1 MEKIIWGIDPGSSI
15 CGVSKLSGGLIGD
28 CFECEPKLVYRRIMS
43 LCGADKVTVVI
54 EDIFPYSLKLTPA
67 VIDTCKLIG
76 ELTYR
81 FKKCRQVSSIELVA
95 RNSVKKWVFDT
106 VPEVCLPR
114 IAKKID
120 AKHTKNLSKGLKG
133 LTKLD
138 GEMRK
143 PSFNWVDDRI
153 VKEAMKIIHDIPE
166 PLPGKSNIYGI
177 KKDSHVWSA
186 LAVAT
191 YLFRTATISGE
202 NR

>member
-15 CGVSKLSGGLIGD
+15 CGVSKLSDGLIGD

-43 LCGADKVTVVI
+43 LCGADQVTIVI

-81 FKKCRQVSSIELVA
+81 FKKCRQVSSVELVA

-177 KKDSHVWSA
+177 KKDSHCWSA
-186 LAVAT
+186 LAVCSFFYHST
-191 YLFRTATISGE
+191 S
-202 NR
+202 

>member
-15 CGVSKLSGGLIGD
+15 CGVSKLSNGLIGE

-67 VIDTCKLIG
+67 VIGTCKLIG

-177 KKDSHVWSA
+177 KKDSHCWSA
-186 LAVAT
+186 LAVCSFFFHS
-191 YLFRTATISGE
+191 LK
-202 NR
+202 

>member
-1 MEKIIWGIDPGSSI
+1 
-15 CGVSKLSGGLIGD
+15 
-28 CFECEPKLVYRRIMS
+28 MS

-186 LAVAT
+186 LAVCSFFYHST
-191 YLFRTATISGE
+191 S
-202 NR
+202 